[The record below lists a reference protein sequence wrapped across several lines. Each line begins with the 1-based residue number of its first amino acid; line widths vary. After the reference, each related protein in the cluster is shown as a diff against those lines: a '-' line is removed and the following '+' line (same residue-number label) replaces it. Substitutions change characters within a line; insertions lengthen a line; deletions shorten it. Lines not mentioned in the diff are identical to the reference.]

1 MIDKLISTRAM
12 EVLQLG
18 LDAAAA
24 RQKVMANNIANV
36 STPGFKASEVTFE
49 DELKKALE
57 GSARLSGA
65 VTHEKHIPF
74 GRPRG
79 VEEVRPQVHK
89 LNQVVMRND
98 GNNVDIDREMAL
110 LAKNTVMYNALAQ
123 KISGDF
129 AKLRYVI
136 SEGRR

>member
-1 MIDKLISTRAM
+1 MIDKLISTGSL
-12 EVLQLG
+12 EVMQLG
-18 LDAAAA
+18 MDAAAT
-24 RQKVMANNIANV
+24 RQKIMANNLANV

-57 GSARLSGA
+57 GSSRLSG
-65 VTHEKHIPF
+65 TITNERHIPF
-74 GRPRG
+74 GPPKG
-79 VEEVRPQVHK
+79 MEVRPQINK
-89 LNQVVMRND
+89 LDQTVMRND

-123 KISGDF
+123 KISGYF